1 MDKKIRDKIKSLRQ
15 APVTFHIGKM
25 GLTEKMIKHL
35 DERLKKREVLKG
47 RILKSV
53 FESTSKEELIS
64 DLKNKLK
71 LEGLETRGYTVI
83 IYRRRGK
90 DTKTIKKNV

>member
-1 MDKKIRDKIKSLRQ
+1 MDKKVREKIKNLRQ
-15 APVTFHIGKM
+15 EPVTFHIGKM

-53 FESTSKEELIS
+53 FESTSKEELMS
-64 DLKNKLK
+64 DIKNKLN
-71 LEGLETRGYTVI
+71 LGGLEARGYTII
-83 IYRRRGK
+83 IYRRR
-90 DTKTIKKNV
+90 DKNFKR